1 MPINAFGGGPG
12 TGKTYGVVEH
22 VILPAIAEG
31 RFVLTNIDGLNVDA
45 IYDYVVEKYGKLDK
59 IICVGHIRSCGRG
72 RPGDDD
78 FFPGESSLDNPCA
91 VPDLVTDRVVGG
103 DLVVID
109 EATRYWPMGEKAS
122 KAAQF
127 FFREHRHFSNE
138 LGQTCDLVV
147 IDPDLMLLNRHLRG
161 KIELSSITHKPKGLG
176 LNKYTVRMYRQCKL
190 TGKPQSIGGPYAF
203 KPEVYALYRSY
214 SHEGAK
220 ETAIDGRQNILRS
233 KFLWSYVAFL
243 VLVLSAA
250 GYFLWGYFHPSAP
263 VVADSGVV
271 PAVLTHV
278 PGQMH
283 SPSAISAPGA
293 ATPRI
298 SEQWRLVGSYSGP
311 GGAWVVL
318 ADPDGRIRME
328 SPSVF
333 TGGLVAVGQVDGAT
347 VTRYSGR
354 DPRSMPAKEVLK

>member
-22 VILPAIAEG
+22 VILPAIAQG
-31 RFVLTNIDGLNVDA
+31 RFVLTNIDGLNVEA
-45 IYDYVVEKYGKLDK
+45 IYEYVVEKYGNLEKP
-59 IICVGHIRSCGRG
+59 ICIGHIRSCGRG

-78 FFPGESSLDNPCA
+78 FFPGDASLDKPCP
-91 VPDLVTDRVVGG
+91 VPDLVIDRVVGG

-109 EATRYWPMGEKAS
+109 EATRYWPMGEKVT
-122 KAAQF
+122 KEAQF

-138 LGQTCDLVV
+138 VGHTCDLVV
-147 IDPDLMLLNRHLRG
+147 IDPDLMLLARPLRG

-176 LNKYTVRMYRQCKL
+176 LNKYTVRMFRQCKL
-190 TGKPQSIGGPYAF
+190 TGKPQSVGGPYSF

-243 VLVLSAA
+243 VSVLGFG
-250 GYFLWGYFHPSAP
+250 GYFLWGYFHPAAS
-263 VVADSGVV
+263 V
-271 PAVLTHV
+271 PTDVGAGPGVLTHV
-278 PGQMH
+278 PGQSH
-283 SPSAISAPGA
+283 QLAPVA
-293 ATPRI
+293 AAAAPPVAV
-298 SEQWRLVGSYSGP
+298 SQQWRLVGSYSGP
-311 GGAWVVL
+311 GGSWVVL

-354 DPRSMPAKEVLK
+354 DPRSVASKEVLK